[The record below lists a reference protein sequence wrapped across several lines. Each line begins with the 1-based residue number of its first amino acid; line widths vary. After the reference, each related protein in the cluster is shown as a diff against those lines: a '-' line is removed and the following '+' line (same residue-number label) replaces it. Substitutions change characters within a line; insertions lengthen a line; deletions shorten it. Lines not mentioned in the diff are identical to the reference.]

1 MKRISDLIDEHILS
15 IAFSNSRKRRKF
27 LRDVMNYDKIVDD
40 YNESSEED
48 ESTDESE
55 NEEESDEESDEDES
69 DENESDEDEEYET
82 MDESEEE
89 EKAKTQWK
97 PSIYN
102 EFVKVELPKLKIK
115 YPDIDH
121 KERFK
126 MVAEMW
132 KSSNKNPKKIINRT

>member
-1 MKRISDLIDEHILS
+1 MTDILLMKKKMKRISDLIDEHILS

-69 DENESDEDEEYET
+69 DEDEED
-82 MDESEEE
+82 DEEAVEGDGDDDLEMGDAE
-89 EKAKTQWK
+89 EKPAADANTDK
-97 PSIYN
+97 
-102 EFVKVELPKLKIK
+102 
-115 YPDIDH
+115 DH
-121 KERFK
+121 KPLQRQGQPE
-126 MVAEMW
+126 VLVH
-132 KSSNKNPKKIINRT
+132 